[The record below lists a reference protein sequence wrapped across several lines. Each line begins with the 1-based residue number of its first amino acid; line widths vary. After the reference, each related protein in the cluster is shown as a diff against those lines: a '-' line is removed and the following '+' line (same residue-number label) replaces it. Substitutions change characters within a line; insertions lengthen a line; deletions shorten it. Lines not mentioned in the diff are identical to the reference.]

1 MTPLY
6 DVLSA
11 QKAVDDGQIRQ
22 NRMRLAMSV
31 DGHYRINEVVPRHFL
46 QVAKGAGYGV
56 TLAEEVLAD
65 AAERIELAIEKTVSG
80 MPTNFPEDLAQTNAD
95 GVRRRTASLMI
106 HKGDRT
112 E

>member
-22 NRMRLAMSV
+22 NRMRLAMAV

-46 QVAKGAGYGV
+46 QAAKAAGFGVA
-56 TLAEEVLAD
+56 LAEEVLSNIATELEPTLDKTLAD
-65 AAERIELAIEKTVSG
+65 LPDGFPQPLAEAIVAG
-80 MPTNFPEDLAQTNAD
+80 A
-95 GVRRRTASLMI
+95 RRRAAAF
-106 HKGDRT
+106 DAV
-112 E
+112 